1 MVSDLLIV
9 DDDPFIRK
17 LVTTTLRNVGAF
29 RLHEAADGAEAVEV
43 SEALRLGMALLD
55 VDMPELDGIETCRR
69 LRELHGSEPVIV
81 MLTGSEDAG
90 VEERAMEAGA
100 DRFLTKPFSPIEL
113 LELVAEL
120 GGDEGDDEPPPAA

>member
-29 RLHEAADGAEAVEV
+29 RLHEASDGSEAVELA
-43 SEALRLGMALLD
+43 ERLRLRMALLD
-55 VDMPELDGIETCRR
+55 VDMPGLDGIETCRA
-69 LRELHGSEPVIV
+69 LRVQHGEEPVIV
-81 MLTGSEDAG
+81 MLTGSEDED
-90 VEERAMEAGA
+90 VEERAMAAGA

-113 LELVAEL
+113 LELVAEM
-120 GGDEGDDEPPPAA
+120 GGENAPPDDAA

>member
-29 RLHEAADGAEAVEV
+29 RLHEAEDGAAAVELA
-43 SEALRLGMALLD
+43 EQLRLGMALLD
-55 VDMPELDGIETCRR
+55 VDMPELDGIETCRV
-69 LRELHGSEPVIV
+69 LRERHGPEPVIV
-81 MLTGSEDAG
+81 MLTGSEDEG
-90 VEERAMEAGA
+90 VESRAMAAGA
-100 DRFLTKPFSPIEL
+100 NRFLTKPFSPIEL

-120 GGDEGDDEPPPAA
+120 GVDDGEPPDDAA